1 VAYPESDGYPAR
13 DTELIGIYAGDTRHF
28 PPIILDDDELSEW
41 DSWEATWRPSATSAQ
56 SVPIDVDTSRLAEG
70 IVLLTASAE
79 ATRRM
84 WELRLGQ
91 TDTGI
96 WDLQSKK
103 GTEVRTWIWGETSH
117 RGDATR

>member
-1 VAYPESDGYPAR
+1 MPYPGR
-13 DTELIGIYAGDTRHF
+13 DTEVIELYAGDTVPF
-28 PPIILDDDELSEW
+28 PVIIIDDDELEEW
-41 DSWEATWRPSATSAQ
+41 GSWEATWRPSATSSQ

-70 IVLLTASAE
+70 LVLLTASAE

-84 WELRLGQ
+84 WELRLGR

-103 GTEVRTWIWGETSH
+103 DAEVRTWIWGETSH